1 MDNHERGLLHSDY
14 STVLSDDRDV
24 FVYLDPPYD
33 IKDVLYGKKGNMHRG
48 FDHDQVAL
56 TCGRSKCA
64 QLISYNADLHV
75 RDRFM
80 DWQQGT
86 YKLKY
91 TMRSTGTYM
100 KDQKKRDELVLMNF
114 AWDAPEDGS
123 TSGGSSPVREPVVD
137 VGWGAPPPDE
147 EEHDGEE
154 ATA

>member
-1 MDNHERGLLHSDY
+1 MF
-14 STVLSDDRDV
+14 ST
-24 FVYLDPPYD
+24 
-33 IKDVLYGKKGNMHRG
+33 GNMHRG
-48 FDHDQVAL
+48 FDHDQFAL
-56 TCGRSKCA
+56 TCGKSKCA